1 VASENRETR
10 IPARIEDRLK
20 LLEGRLAALDAKLDR
35 LMTVLPEIR
44 APLWPVSRV
53 NGALRDGQS

>member
-1 VASENRETR
+1 MASENRETR

-44 APLWPVSRV
+44 APLWPVSR
-53 NGALRDGQS
+53 